1 MHVGMEGGREG
12 GREKTVLALFF
23 CFCCKGILYRIHLS
37 PGSPGW

>member
-1 MHVGMEGGREG
+1 MHVGREG

-23 CFCCKGILYRIHLS
+23 VFVARVYYTGYIS